1 VKDDEDDV
9 SMISIDLDDLEGI
22 IDVDDELVEVQ
33 VK

>member
-1 VKDDEDDV
+1 MKDDEDDV